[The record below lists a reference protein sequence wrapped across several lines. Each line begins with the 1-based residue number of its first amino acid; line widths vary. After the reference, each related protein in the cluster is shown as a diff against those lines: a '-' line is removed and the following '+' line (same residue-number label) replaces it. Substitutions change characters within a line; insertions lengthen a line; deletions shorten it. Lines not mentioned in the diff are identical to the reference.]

1 MSKNHEFKTT
11 KQDKRNGIMRFVIFF
26 LICAVL
32 IGSVS
37 VAVILKNNTSFI
49 NDLFSPHPTTAQ
61 QETTDNQLVEID
73 ESLKGRMRILLYC
86 TDREISEI
94 YFLAMVDANM
104 NKQIFEVHPLAPDN
118 PDYIKALSSGGEK
131 ELVSVVEKT
140 EKIKIDKYIASNADT
155 FALAINSMGG
165 LEYTVA
171 ERIEY
176 RADDYTLILTKGDQ
190 TIKGETLL
198 KYFRYCKTLGG
209 QTGLQQQGEILCR
222 MFDNYVTAENV
233 EKGDKIYEKVL
244 SKLNSKSDI
253 SYIEASRAIHKLK
266 IFCNSEER
274 QPAKVVLK

>member
-11 KQDKRNGIMRFVIFF
+11 KQDKRNGIMKFVLFF

-32 IGSVS
+32 LGSVS
-37 VAVILKNNTSFI
+37 IAVILKNNNSLI
-49 NDLFSPHPTTAQ
+49 SDLFSPKPTTVQ
-61 QETTDNQLVEID
+61 QETTDNQLVELD
-73 ESLKGRMRILLYC
+73 ETLKGRMRILLYC
-86 TDREISEI
+86 ADKELSEI

-104 NKQIFEVHPLAPDN
+104 NKQVFEVHPLAPDN
-118 PDYIKALSSGGEK
+118 PDYLKALASGGEK

-155 FALAINSMGG
+155 FALAINAMGG

-176 RADDYTLILTKGDQ
+176 RVDDYTLILTKGDQ

-198 KYFRYCKTLGG
+198 KYFRYCKTLGE
-209 QTGLQQQGEILCR
+209 QTGLQKQGEIICSI
-222 MFDNYVTAENV
+222 FDNYVTAENV
-233 EKGDKIYEKVL
+233 EKGDKIYEKIL
-244 SKLNSKSDI
+244 SKINSKSDI

-266 IFCNSEER
+266 IFCNSEEK
-274 QPAKVVLK
+274 QPAKVVIK